1 MRIRLKRLFVWNFR
15 PAPLSIPTAMNLH
28 QAARTLIA
36 VSAIALLTPATQAAH
51 GSETAGRRIAYAC
64 MGCHGNENYKN
75 AYPKYSVPKLGGQ
88 SATYIVAALAEYDA
102 GARWHPTMQGYAAT
116 LTEQDRVDL
125 AAWFSSRSARAPGT
139 ATVGKLPET
148 AAACTACHGTDG
160 VGTLPENPTL
170 AGQHADYLER
180 TLNDYRL
187 GKRTNPIMGTFAKAL
202 TRDDIRALAA
212 YFSKQA
218 GLTTPQL

>member
-1 MRIRLKRLFVWNFR
+1 MKTSRAL
-15 PAPLSIPTAMNLH
+15 LSVLA
-28 QAARTLIA
+28 
-36 VSAIALLTPATQAAH
+36 AIAFGLVASAAAAADA
-51 GSETAGRRIAYAC
+51 ENGRKLAYAC
-64 MGCHGNENYKN
+64 MGCHGIENYKN

-88 SATYIVAALAEYDA
+88 SATYIVGALAEYDS

-116 LTEQDRVDL
+116 LSEQDRADL
-125 AAWFSSRSARAPGT
+125 AAWFASQSARKPG
-139 ATVGKLPET
+139 AKPVGKLPEA

-160 VGTLPENPTL
+160 VGNIAENPTL
-170 AGQHADYLER
+170 AGQHADYLEQ

-202 TRDDIRALAA
+202 TREEIRMLSR
-212 YFSKQA
+212 YYSQQP